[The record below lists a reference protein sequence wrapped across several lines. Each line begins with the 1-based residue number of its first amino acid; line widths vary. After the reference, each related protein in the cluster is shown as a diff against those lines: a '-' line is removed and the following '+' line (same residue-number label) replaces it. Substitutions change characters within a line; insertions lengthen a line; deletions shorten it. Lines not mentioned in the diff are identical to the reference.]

1 MLTSARTQ
9 DNIAREFP
17 EMQDAM
23 LVPIVAGLDKTTVS
37 VATGHQQYHP
47 FYVSPGPVTNSACR
61 AHGCAVKVAAFLPI
75 PKGT

>member
-1 MLTSARTQ
+1 
-9 DNIAREFP
+9 
-17 EMQDAM
+17 M

-47 FYVSPGPVTNSACR
+47 FYVSPGPVGNGARR

-75 PKGT
+75 PKGNSACISALTLAS